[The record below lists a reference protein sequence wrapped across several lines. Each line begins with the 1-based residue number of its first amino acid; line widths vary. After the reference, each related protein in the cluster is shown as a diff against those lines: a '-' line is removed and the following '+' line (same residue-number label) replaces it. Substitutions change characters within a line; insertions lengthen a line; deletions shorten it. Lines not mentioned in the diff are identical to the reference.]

1 MAGCPRHP
9 APLRPPPRNSRPRS
23 PTKPTRSAR
32 WSPRPTCAGRR
43 GLRRRI
49 PSDRHRPADER
60 EGFRRRPVRGA
71 APERQRP
78 RGHPHRRRLPLRE
91 ARVAPRRRGA
101 RTRQLH
107 LPRRAR
113 SSRCSRTRCRAGC
126 ARSSKPR
133 TAWSKTVIC
142 EFTPDARLVRSE
154 FANSVI
160 RSVKRLTYKQA
171 YAFLRHLTKEQIR
184 ALPARAA
191 PPDRLA
197 GPPARRTHR
206 RRTGPRPGHDRR
218 PLEHRQGAPRR
229 TLPRRVAST
238 WR

>member
-1 MAGCPRHP
+1 MPSPSCAVTASAPEFPP
-9 APLRPPPRNSRPRS
+9 AVADEANSFGKVVAEADLRRPRRTS
-23 PTKPTRSAR
+23 PPDPDDAAIDPRTSAKDFDDALSVER
-32 WSPRPTCAGRR
+32 LPNGNVRVGIHIAG
-43 GLRRRI
+43 
-49 PSDRHRPADER
+49 
-60 EGFRRRPVRGA
+60 
-71 APERQRP
+71 
-78 RGHPHRRRLPLRE
+78 RLPLRE

-133 TAWSKTVIC
+133 TASSKTVIC

-184 ALPARAA
+184 ALPAAAA